1 MSVCL
6 YSERERRNS
15 NGRNKTKQSV
25 TQQKSNWK
33 PWQIVL
39 VILLGLCALPVVVPV
54 GLGLLRCSRHCS
66 STGCLRAR
74 SVGLQR
80 SLRHRNDPCAGSTAS
95 GRTVFIG
102 TGIVSDVSCGWQRLC
117 DSGQRL
123 YDDRISNP
131 GHSIAD
137 RTGVAD
143 LERNFMDPQQGW
155 RKEKKPAAQ
164 SRNLRQRPANR

>member
-1 MSVCL
+1 LLCR
-6 YSERERRNS
+6 YACTQKEKARNS
-15 NGRNKTKQSV
+15 NERNKNKTICNTAKI
-25 TQQKSNWK
+25 K
-33 PWQIVL
+33 L
-39 VILLGLCALPVVVPV
+39 EALADRAGDPPRIMCPAGGGPGRVRTAC
-54 GLGLLRCSRHCS
+54 RCSRHCS

-74 SVGLQR
+74 SVGLQC

-95 GRTVFIG
+95 GRTVFHRDRNCF
-102 TGIVSDVSCGWQRLC
+102 DVSCGWQRLC

-123 YDDRISNP
+123 YDDRLSNP

-155 RKEKKPAAQ
+155 RKEK
-164 SRNLRQRPANR
+164 SRQRRAGT